1 MFDGVMFAKIIGVIL
16 VAWAPMDKELALGDA
31 VSDPVES
38 HVNCLGSSLFHRV
51 QGETHGHFVVGL
63 DRCGWLGVSH
73 FGEGCSDGTGL
84 SRIVAQG
91 G

>member
-16 VAWAPMDKELALGDA
+16 IAWAPIDKELALGDA

-38 HVNCLGSSLFHRV
+38 HVNCLGLSLFHRV
-51 QGETHGHFVVGL
+51 QGKAHRYFVISL
-63 DRCGWLGVSH
+63 DWSGWLGMSH
-73 FGEGCSDGTGL
+73 FGEGCSDGTCL
-84 SRIVAQG
+84 SRIVVQG

>member
-1 MFDGVMFAKIIGVIL
+1 MFAKIIGVIL

-31 VSDPVES
+31 VTDPAEA
-38 HVNCLGSSLFHRV
+38 HVNCLGSSLFCHV
-51 QGETHGHFVVGL
+51 QGKTHSYFVISL
-63 DRCGWLGVSH
+63 DWCCWLGVSH

-84 SRIVAQG
+84 SCIVVQG